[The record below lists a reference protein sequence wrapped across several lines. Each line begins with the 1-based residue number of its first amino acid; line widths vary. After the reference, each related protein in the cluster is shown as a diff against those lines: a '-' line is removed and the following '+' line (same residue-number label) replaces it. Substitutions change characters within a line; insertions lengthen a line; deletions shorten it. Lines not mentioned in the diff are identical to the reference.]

1 MILNYLRVS
10 LRSLLKRSV
19 FSSVNLVGLILGLV
33 TFLVLFA
40 FVATQWSYN
49 EFHIRKDDLYR
60 VVVTE
65 GKGDYEIF
73 LPPGYGPILKSN
85 FEEVESVL
93 RIASGIGSGLLAVPD
108 TDLAFTEE
116 QISFVEGDFFR
127 AFSFDIVRGNADLS
141 RPKTAVL
148 SESFAQKLFGDQ
160 DPLGKIF
167 SLSNQFGKTE
177 LTVTGVIAAISPRSD
192 FQGEVFVSIHTLENP
207 AYRQG
212 NDWANPDGLESGFV
226 NLILLTKAGVSG
238 GELSERLTSFIQKNP
253 GSENSQVLLQPFREI
268 HLGGSIGDPMPSYS
282 EMGSVLVFLAIAVL
296 ILAIAYVNYL
306 NLSSAS
312 ILTRIKEIRMRRI
325 LGARSWQ
332 LAQQFMAETLVLM
345 ILALVISSIILVI
358 IAPYLDQVFGT
369 PIWLWALGKPSAL
382 LAILILLG
390 FCVLISG
397 FYVVFL
403 SGRFEKKSRM
413 HFKLDHQWLR
423 KSLVVFQFVIS
434 GVIITCTLVIRD
446 QLTFMQNQNLGM
458 NVSQKVAIAGPNDIG
473 DNRDAKINSFRD
485 ALSAK
490 SYIKGLAGSNNI
502 PGIGYNF
509 SAGGFSPQVPRPED
523 EEHTYS
529 MLIVDEQFFTVY
541 EIDVLAGRNFTPD
554 ETKSSWNSSYKVILN
569 EKAARQ
575 LGFENP
581 ESAAGQTIL
590 WGKPFEVVGVVR
602 DYHHMSLRE
611 EIRPSVFLPSQ
622 AGGFFTLILEPSRIK
637 EHLEE
642 IKNLYQDIF
651 PGNPFNYSFTDEV
664 FARQYRTEAQ
674 LSLAFSIAGI
684 LAIVISCL
692 GLFGLAAY
700 SVQQRTKEIG
710 IRKVLGASS
719 ESLVRLV
726 SKDFMILVGLAIL
739 LAIPIAWYVMRAWQM
754 DFPYQAGLS
763 LTTFVSAGA
772 LSLFVALLTVGFQAV
787 RAAWANPVDSIQN
800 E

>member
-1 MILNYLRVS
+1 
-10 LRSLLKRSV
+10 
-19 FSSVNLVGLILGLV
+19 
-33 TFLVLFA
+33 
-40 FVATQWSYN
+40 
-49 EFHIRKDDLYR
+49 
-60 VVVTE
+60 
-65 GKGDYEIF
+65 
-73 LPPGYGPILKSN
+73 
-85 FEEVESVL
+85 
-93 RIASGIGSGLLAVPD
+93 
-108 TDLAFTEE
+108 
-116 QISFVEGDFFR
+116 
-127 AFSFDIVRGNADLS
+127 
-141 RPKTAVL
+141 
-148 SESFAQKLFGDQ
+148 
-160 DPLGKIF
+160 
-167 SLSNQFGKTE
+167 
-177 LTVTGVIAAISPRSD
+177 
-192 FQGEVFVSIHTLENP
+192 
-207 AYRQG
+207 
-212 NDWANPDGLESGFV
+212 
-226 NLILLTKAGVSG
+226 
-238 GELSERLTSFIQKNP
+238 
-253 GSENSQVLLQPFREI
+253 
-268 HLGGSIGDPMPSYS
+268 
-282 EMGSVLVFLAIAVL
+282 
-296 ILAIAYVNYL
+296 
-306 NLSSAS
+306 
-312 ILTRIKEIRMRRI
+312 
-325 LGARSWQ
+325 
-332 LAQQFMAETLVLM
+332 
-345 ILALVISSIILVI
+345 
-358 IAPYLDQVFGT
+358 
-369 PIWLWALGKPSAL
+369 
-382 LAILILLG
+382 
-390 FCVLISG
+390 
-397 FYVVFL
+397 
-403 SGRFEKKSRM
+403 
-413 HFKLDHQWLR
+413 
-423 KSLVVFQFVIS
+423 
-434 GVIITCTLVIRD
+434 
-446 QLTFMQNQNLGM
+446 
-458 NVSQKVAIAGPNDIG
+458 
-473 DNRDAKINSFRD
+473 
-485 ALSAK
+485 
-490 SYIKGLAGSNNI
+490 
-502 PGIGYNF
+502 
-509 SAGGFSPQVPRPED
+509 
-523 EEHTYS
+523 